1 MSDVML
7 LGILRMPLPDHPARI
22 NAFEW
27 PQIRDTMSQAADR
40 IQGDADLIERQWEAL
55 RLAREYI
62 EEDAREECGPK
73 WRDDVLVAIDAVLKE
88 DGE

>member
-1 MSDVML
+1 MMDSKDWFSVNK
-7 LGILRMPLPDHPARI
+7 PAEPY
-22 NAFEW
+22 AE
-27 PQIRDTMSQAADR
+27 
-40 IQGDADLIERQWEAL
+40 IERLREAL
-55 RLAREYI
+55 RVAREYI